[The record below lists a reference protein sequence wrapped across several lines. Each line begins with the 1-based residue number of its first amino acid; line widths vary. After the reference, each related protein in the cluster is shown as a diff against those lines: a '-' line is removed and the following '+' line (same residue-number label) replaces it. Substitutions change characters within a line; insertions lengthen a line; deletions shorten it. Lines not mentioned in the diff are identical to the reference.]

1 MRPRRDDREAP
12 GDYGAPRRTHRRRDV
27 VRTGR
32 TGARAGRPGPGKESG
47 REAGTPQSGAPC
59 GDPSRNSLSGETRGR
74 TIRKMRRTTDNQPA

>member
-1 MRPRRDDREAP
+1 MKPRRDDRKAP
-12 GDYGAPRRTHRRRDV
+12 KLLAGRIDDAAS

-32 TGARAGRPGPGKESG
+32 TGARAGRPESG

-59 GDPSRNSLSGETRGR
+59 GDPPRNSLSGETRGR